1 MKLILVSI
9 CILFGGAV
17 GAVMRH
23 LSVDLMHLYIGIPSW
38 IAVMIVN
45 IAGCFFIGFCFFY
58 LEASLRRNGGSRLC
72 DAALSDELEQLPW
85 WPDGDPTQPAV
96 DLFRRSLYLDLLS
109 GLFITGFIGAFT
121 TFSLFS
127 LHSLLLVQEG
137 QWVAVFINAVGS
149 AVLGFVAVYLGL
161 HTGRHYIL
169 KKHVPNDSDANTEHS
184 ASEI

>member
-1 MKLILVSI
+1 MKLVLLII
-9 CILFGGAV
+9 CILFGGAL
-17 GAVMRH
+17 GAVTRH
-23 LSVDLMHLYIGIPSW
+23 LGVDLMHIYIGLPGW

-45 IAGCFFIGFCFFY
+45 IIGCYLIGLCFFC
-58 LEASLRRNGGSRLC
+58 LEASLRRTGGSRLR
-72 DAALSDELEQLPW
+72 DATLSYKLEQLPW